1 MDFHLTKFEVQ
12 LEINYQPKMLLLL
25 HSPWSLSV
33 IIKAKQDVVT
43 IMTIRMRNLRTMTI
57 AQSVTLGQ
65 QKVGKLGK
73 KQGKWCERCSRS
85 NVMITHSSSEL
96 LTCHAKG
103 SRPPK
108 KKHLH
113 LNNTAWKINICDNLG
128 WFIHALLNFAHNL
141 PNWFL
146 KLPALWWNWDIVE
159 LPASWLISP
168 SAWFLLL
175 VSVWLQLV
183 GLRCHSGLGE
193 HHHPPPIVLDNP
205 RKVLD
210 TAANLLLSA
219 IAENMRNYSNLL
231 KSQIDAQLVWP

>member
-1 MDFHLTKFEVQ
+1 MRKVFQVQ
-12 LEINYQPKMLLLL
+12 CNDHPFFF
-25 HSPWSLSV
+25 W
-33 IIKAKQDVVT
+33 T
-43 IMTIRMRNLRTMTI
+43 
-57 AQSVTLGQ
+57 
-65 QKVGKLGK
+65 
-73 KQGKWCERCSRS
+73 
-85 NVMITHSSSEL
+85 
-96 LTCHAKG
+96 LTCHAKS
-103 SRPPK
+103 SRPPYK

-128 WFIHALLNFAHNL
+128 WFIYDLLNFVHNL

-210 TAANLLLSA
+210 TAAIWFISPLSA
-219 IAENMRNYSNLL
+219 ICRYLCKNKFQISPLL
-231 KSQIDAQLVWP
+231 

>member
-1 MDFHLTKFEVQ
+1 
-12 LEINYQPKMLLLL
+12 MLLLL

-43 IMTIRMRNLRTMTI
+43 IMTIRIRNLRTMTN

-103 SRPPK
+103 SRPPE

-128 WFIHALLNFAHNL
+128 WFIYDLLNFVHNL

-159 LPASWLISP
+159 LPASWLISL